1 MNSCFF
7 ETIFE
12 NNLLTVEINKL
23 AKQSSGNVLVR
34 YKDTVILSVS
44 VLGKN
49 ETLLNYFPLMVIYQ
63 EKLYAVGKIPGS
75 FSKREGKL
83 SDQEILNSRL
93 IDRTI
98 RPLFSHSF
106 RQEIQV
112 VNTVLSSDDDC
123 NNEIF
128 AILGSSLSL
137 LLSEIPFNEPV
148 SGICIGK
155 IKNKFIINPN
165 LKQKEQSDFILILS
179 GTKNSLNMIEAI
191 ANEISEAD
199 LLEAMVLGHKKIQE
213 LCIFQEKI
221 KEKINPKKIII
232 PSQDS
237 NIEKLSSLIEEKYI
251 SQIKDILNQSNSYKI
266 SKNELNENIEKLKRE
281 ILDNFKQ
288 NNQNNNS
295 KNSKEL
301 EQNLLSLE
309 KNPKY
314 FIFIEEIFHSLVK
327 KEIRSMI
334 IKNKLRIDGRKIN
347 EIRPIKSEISVLPRA
362 HGSAIFTRGQTQSL
376 SVVTLGT
383 LRESKL
389 IDDLTQEEQKRFI
402 VHYNFP
408 PFSVGEIGRYM
419 MISRREIGHG
429 ILAEK
434 ALSCVLPS
442 EDDFPYTIRVVS
454 EILESNG
461 SSSQATICA
470 TSMALMDAGV
480 PLKKSVA
487 GIAMGLFFD
496 ENTKEYVILSDI
508 QGLEDHTGD
517 MDLKVSGTE
526 KGITALQMDIKM
538 KYLEIN
544 ILKECL
550 ERAKLGRIEILKN
563 MSQVIDK
570 PKKDLSLY
578 APKVKIIHI
587 PVHKIRDVIGSG
599 GKIISQIISK
609 YDNVKIDIE
618 QDGRI
623 IVMHQ
628 NIEMVQKAV
637 DYILDLVKEVKVG
650 EIYQVTVLKI
660 LSDKFGKSFGVIVEI
675 FPHVE
680 GFIHYSKIH
689 NINKFTKIEDFIQK
703 GNKLLTKCIKINEK
717 GKVFLS
723 LEK

>member
-1 MNSCFF
+1 MNSYFF

-137 LLSEIPFNEPV
+137 ILSEIPFNEPV
-148 SGICIGK
+148 AGICIGK
-155 IKNKFIINPN
+155 IEDKFIINPD
-165 LKQKEQSDFILILS
+165 LKQKEKSDFILILS

-191 ANEISEAD
+191 ANEISESD

-232 PSQDS
+232 PLQDS
-237 NIEKLSSLIEEKYI
+237 NIENLSSLIEKKYI
-251 SQIKDILNQSNSYKI
+251 SRIKDVLRQSHNDKI
-266 SKNELNENIEKLKRE
+266 SKNELNLNIEKLKKE
-281 ILDNFKQ
+281 ILDNFK
-288 NNQNNNS
+288 NNNI
-295 KNSKEL
+295 SKEL
-301 EQNLLSLE
+301 DSNLFFLE

-327 KEIRSMI
+327 KEIRNMI
-334 IKNKLRIDGRKIN
+334 IKNKLRIDGRKID
-347 EIRPIKSEISVLPRA
+347 EIRNIKSEIKVLPRA

-419 MISRREIGHG
+419 MVSRREIGHG

-434 ALSCVLPS
+434 ALSCVLPT
-442 EDDFPYTIRVVS
+442 EDEFPYTIRVVS

-496 ENTKEYVILSDI
+496 EETKEYVILSDI

-526 KGITALQMDIKM
+526 KGITALQMDIKI
-538 KYLEIN
+538 KYLEID

-550 ERAKLGRIEILKN
+550 KRAKLGRIEILKE
-563 MSQVIDK
+563 MSKIIDK

-587 PVHKIRDVIGSG
+587 PIHKIRDVIGSG
-599 GKIISQIISK
+599 GKIISQIISN

-650 EIYQVTVLKI
+650 EFYRVTVLKI
-660 LSDKFGKSFGVIVEI
+660 LSDKFGKSFGVIVSI
-675 FPHVE
+675 FPNVE
-680 GFIHYSKIH
+680 GFIHFTKMN
-689 NINKFTKIEDFIQK
+689 NIIKFKKIEDFIQK
-703 GNKLLTKCIKINEK
+703 GNKLLTKCIKISEK

-723 LEK
+723 LESLEEK